1 MDEPTSAMDPRGEH
15 RVFSGLRDMK
25 DDRITVIV
33 THRME
38 NCRLADRIIVLD
50 AGRIAEQGTY
60 EELVRLEGSFAELV
74 RLSQDR

>member
-15 RVFSGLRDMK
+15 MVFSGLRDMK

-50 AGRIAEQGTY
+50 AGRITEQGGY
-60 EELVRLEGSFAELV
+60 EELVRLDGSFAELV